1 MSHQPANAAA
11 LIRPAT
17 ETDLDAVCEIVAEAY
32 GVYIPRMGVEPGPM
46 RADYAALIGDGV
58 LHVAEIDGRVAG
70 ILVIFAEPDH
80 LLLDNV
86 AVDPDW
92 QGRGIGRA
100 LIAYA
105 EAAARAA
112 GHAEIRLY
120 THEKMVEN
128 QRLYTALGY
137 EETGR
142 GRQDGFDR
150 VFMRKRL
157 VVE

>member
-1 MSHQPANAAA
+1 MSDESDKAAA
-11 LIRPAT
+11 SIRPAT
-17 ETDLDAVCEIVAEAY
+17 PADLDAVCEIVSEAY
-32 GVYIPRMGVEPGPM
+32 GIYIPRMGVEPGPM

-58 LHVAEIDGRVAG
+58 LHVAEIEGSVAG
-70 ILVIFAEPDH
+70 ILVILAEPDH

-86 AVDPDW
+86 AVDPDR
-92 QGRGIGRA
+92 QGSGIGRA
-100 LIAYA
+100 LIAFA
-105 EAAARAA
+105 EAAARTA

-128 QRLYTALGY
+128 QRLYAALGY

-157 VVE
+157 A

>member
-1 MSHQPANAAA
+1 MSDESDKAAA

-17 ETDLDAVCEIVAEAY
+17 PADLDAVCEIVAEAY
-32 GVYIPRMGVEPGPM
+32 GIYIPRMGVEPGPM

-58 LHVAEIDGRVAG
+58 LQVAEIEGRVAG
-70 ILVIFAEPDH
+70 ILVILPESDH

-112 GHAEIRLY
+112 GCTEIRLY

-128 QRLYTALGY
+128 QQLYAMLGY

-142 GRQDGFDR
+142 GTQDGFDR
-150 VFMRKRL
+150 VFMRKL
-157 VVE
+157 LATG

>member
-1 MSHQPANAAA
+1 M
-11 LIRPAT
+11 
-17 ETDLDAVCEIVAEAY
+17 AEAY
-32 GVYIPRMGVEPGPM
+32 GIYIPRMGVEPGPM

-58 LHVAEIDGRVAG
+58 LHVAEIEGRIAG
-70 ILVIFAEPDH
+70 ILVILPEPDH
-80 LLLDNV
+80 LMLDNV

-112 GHAEIRLY
+112 GCAEIRLY
-120 THEKMVEN
+120 THEKMIEN
-128 QRLYTALGY
+128 QQLYAMLGY

-142 GRQDGFDR
+142 GTQDGFDR

-157 VVE
+157 TVA